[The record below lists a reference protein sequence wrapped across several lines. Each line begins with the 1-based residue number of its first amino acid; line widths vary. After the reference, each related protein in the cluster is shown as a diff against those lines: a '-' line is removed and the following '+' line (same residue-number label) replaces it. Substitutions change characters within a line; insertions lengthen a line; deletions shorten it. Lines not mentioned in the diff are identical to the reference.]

1 MKNEF
6 YGKGAAVQSLPEQQ
20 AKMWTTEKVE
30 TYTKLQKLG
39 LERGPSPF
47 FNKNPMK
54 RLGNVVFEWTAEEIE
69 EWKKCSEDV
78 LYFAKKYCYAMTDE
92 GIQNITLRDY
102 QEDALRQYQ
111 ENRNNIVLAGRQ
123 CGKCQNFDTKITVN
137 DNILTVYELWFS
149 MLEKPTIIQRIKYL
163 TYKLLNKLENYYAK
177 NRRKSSKNSSTDN

>member
-6 YGKGAAVQSLPEQQ
+6 YGKGATVQSLPEQQ

-30 TYTKLQKLG
+30 TYSKLQKLG

-54 RLGNVVFEWTAEEIE
+54 RLGNVVFEWTPEEIE

-111 ENRNNIVLAGRQ
+111 ENRNNITLSSRQ
-123 CGKCQNFDTKITVN
+123 SGKCVLPTTKVQIN
-137 DNILTVYELWFS
+137 GKIIPIFELWYLSTKKASF
-149 MLEKPTIIQRIKYL
+149 LNRVKYKVFKIL
-163 TYKLLNKLENYYAK
+163 YFIETQYGK
-177 NRRKSSKNSSTDN
+177 N